1 MQLTTSAGEVFDIYT
16 IGKENAAKAILIIH
30 DWWGVLDYNKDW
42 ANQCAKLG
50 YQAWVVDLYN
60 GYQPKTGR
68 EASEHMRTLDQE
80 VLNRKL
86 STALTALQAPER
98 KIAVLG
104 WSFGGLQAQYL
115 ALLHPELTD
124 ALIIFYCRI
133 ILDKH
138 NAKALHCP
146 TLAFFSETE
155 KTWPDKQAALEHAL
169 AEAEK
174 VAECYSYDADHGFAN
189 TENVRHD
196 NDAAE
201 DSWHKTVKFLE
212 KYFH

>member
-1 MQLTTSAGEVFDIYT
+1 MQLTTSANEVFDIYVT
-16 IGKENAAKAILIIH
+16 GQEHTSKGILIIH
-30 DWWGVLDYNKDW
+30 DWWGVLDYNKEW
-42 ANQCAKLG
+42 ARQCAELG

-68 EASEHMRTLDQE
+68 EASEYMRTLDQE
-80 VLNRKL
+80 VIHRKL
-86 STALTALQAPER
+86 STALTALHTPQR
-98 KIAVLG
+98 KVAVLG
-104 WSFGGLQAQYL
+104 WSFGGLHAQYA
-115 ALLHPELTD
+115 ALQHPELVD

-133 ILDKH
+133 ILDKN
-138 NAKALHCP
+138 NAKTLHCP

-174 VAECYSYDADHGFAN
+174 VAECHSYDADHGFAN
-189 TENVRHD
+189 SESVRHD

-201 DSWHKTVKFLE
+201 DTWHKTVKFLE
-212 KYFH
+212 KYLG